1 MVWKMTTKSSEI
13 DELREDLAELRSDL
27 KSLMKAI
34 NRTGDDAIG
43 VGSGIAQQAAR
54 IAGDLEET
62 ARRTYDRLS
71 DTVSEGAEHYGKSLE
86 KAIADHPF
94 SAATIALAAGVI
106 LSRFLER
113 SGSER

>member
-1 MVWKMTTKSSEI
+1 MTSKTTDI
-13 DELREDLAELRSDL
+13 DDIREGLAELRSEL
-27 KSLMKAI
+27 KSLMKTI
-34 NRTGDDAIG
+34 NRASDDTVGI
-43 VGSGIAQQAAR
+43 GSGIAQQVSR

-71 DTVSEGAEHYGKSLE
+71 GSVSEGAQHYGRSLE

-113 SGSER
+113 SDR